1 MKKQVVKLLG
11 VFLFVVFLAGIMPK
25 EYIHEA
31 FFDHEDDIHP
41 IYKKG
46 EMVITKAHNHCSF
59 LSFEFAP
66 FLPAEVTVFSFH
78 ESAVHHEHYSSFYVS
93 YCPPV
98 SGVRL
103 LRGPPAYVSI

>member
-1 MKKQVVKLLG
+1 
-11 VFLFVVFLAGIMPK
+11 MPK
-25 EYIHEA
+25 EYVHEA

-66 FLPAEVTVFSFH
+66 FLPAEVTVFSFN
-78 ESAVHHEHYSSFYVS
+78 ETAVHHEHYSSFYES